1 MAPDVA
7 DGTGAVLRVLALR
20 GGKPAATALKR
31 ELDLRFQ
38 AAIIGRLVESFAI
51 LSTCNLVGKAEVR
64 GGDVADNRS
73 RVGVIEQVPDGEPD
87 AEVEAV
93 RSGRAADQPAQAAA
107 AHRRQRRALP
117 RGSGGTRIAGS
128 AALLAEADRLGDPQ
142 VHIELSWT
150 APVVAGEQPLTR
162 RRIDR

>member
-1 MAPDVA
+1 MASDVA
-7 DGTGAVLRVLALR
+7 DGTGAVLRVLALGGRGVSRSFR
-20 GGKPAATALKR
+20 GGKPVATALKR

-51 LSTCNLVGKAEVR
+51 LSTGNLVGKAEIR

-73 RVGVIEQVPDGEPD
+73 GVGVIEQVPDGEPD

-93 RSGRAADQPAQAAA
+93 RRGRGADEPAQPAA

-117 RGSGGTRIAGS
+117 RGSGGARVARSGPLPS
-128 AALLAEADRLGDPQ
+128 PAEPLLR
-142 VHIELSWT
+142 
-150 APVVAGEQPLTR
+150 
-162 RRIDR
+162 